1 MPLFPCDPQ
10 ALINS
15 AVCFDKCIPPGAQR
29 EVALYLLCQWA
40 NAASAPTPV
49 PPPPPA
55 PELSLT
61 AFMLGSDAYLSPV
74 WTESSDPALD
84 FLFCYGTTS
93 GGPYP
98 DCVSFVASDRNG
110 VVPGVV
116 AGTTYYGVIQARD
129 SVSVVSASS
138 NEASATPVPP
148 LTGFSYEPPTT
159 VIIWIDKNGYQNGNL
174 AAFNATADAPSVTTL
189 TLEPGVTSATGFA
202 HFPLLSN
209 ISVGYGLTV
218 FWVNSILV
226 ELAAMFSVNGG
237 PTNIDLSGQA
247 SPAPPDSGPP
257 DGLTAYN
264 YLANMPGVDIRTD

>member
-55 PELSLT
+55 PEFSC
-61 AFMLGSDAYLSPV
+61 
-74 WTESSDPALD
+74 DPA
-84 FLFCYGTTS
+84 
-93 GGPYP
+93 
-98 DCVSFVASDRNG
+98 
-110 VVPGVV
+110 
-116 AGTTYYGVIQARD
+116 
-129 SVSVVSASS
+129 
-138 NEASATPVPP
+138 
-148 LTGFSYEPPTT
+148 TT

-189 TLEPGVTSATGFA
+189 LLGPGVTSATGFA

-209 ISVGYGLTV
+209 IAVGYGLTV

-226 ELAAMFSVNGG
+226 ELAAMFSVNG

-247 SPAPPDSGPP
+247 PPAPPDSGPP